1 MVGECDPG
9 RQKAVH
15 RHRRGQRV
23 GTVSTLVGGKVGGSG
38 VGEVTREVHDIQQ
51 RRATSGRDWAGWVC

>member
-1 MVGECDPG
+1 M
-9 RQKAVH
+9 
-15 RHRRGQRV
+15 
-23 GTVSTLVGGKVGGSG
+23 VGGSG